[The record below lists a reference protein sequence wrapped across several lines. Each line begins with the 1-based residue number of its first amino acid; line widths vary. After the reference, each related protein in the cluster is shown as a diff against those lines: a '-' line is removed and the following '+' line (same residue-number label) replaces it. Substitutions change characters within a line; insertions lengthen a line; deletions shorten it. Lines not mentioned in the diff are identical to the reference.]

1 VLPQPVRNS
10 NRLDAGGFPPR
21 RLIAVPVNLTMMG
34 AAERHGKLI
43 ANFAAQRAR
52 LHESEMM
59 RFGRLP
65 PAPKTRL

>member
-10 NRLDAGGFPPR
+10 DRVDAGGRPPR
-21 RLIAVPVNLTMMG
+21 RLIAVPVDLAMVGT
-34 AAERHGKLI
+34 AERHGKLI
-43 ANFAAQRAR
+43 ANFAAQGAR